1 MKYLL
6 LDIDDTIAPL
16 TYRGLDAVIIDTM
29 GIELAIPKYIAAW
42 LKQLAAN
49 EINIVWCTSRPPVV
63 CSLIEKKIGF
73 KATDYLQFLNK
84 KAYHWMKLSSII
96 EFCHAHQSDLVV
108 LADNDIREG
117 TRGVPNLPT
126 NLKMVWPSDSCL
138 SLADLEKIESL

>member
-16 TYRGLDAVIIDTM
+16 TYRGLDAVVIDTM
-29 GIELAIPKYIAAW
+29 GIELAIPKYVAEW
-42 LKQLAAN
+42 LKHVAAK
-49 EINIVWCTSRPPVV
+49 EIHIVWCTSRPPVV

-73 KATDYLQFLNK
+73 KATDYLQFFNK

-96 EFCHAHQSDLVV
+96 EFCQAHENDLVV

-117 TRGVPNLPT
+117 TRGIQNLPT

-138 SLADLEKIESL
+138 AIEDLEMIERL